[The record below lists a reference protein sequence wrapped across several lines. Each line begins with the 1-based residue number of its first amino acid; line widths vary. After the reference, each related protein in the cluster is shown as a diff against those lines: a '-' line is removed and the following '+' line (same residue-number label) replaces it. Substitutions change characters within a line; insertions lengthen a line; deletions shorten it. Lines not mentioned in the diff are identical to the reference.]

1 MENIRDRPK
10 EKINRALEY
19 FISIIEMCM
28 RVCGRKIKCMVKVN
42 LLYLMVSIMRGSGNM
57 AKNMVKVNTDSKT
70 GIFILETTNMV
81 WKMGQVYLKQKMDK
95 NMQKYIQMGK
105 E

>member
-1 MENIRDRPK
+1 MSNHNLLRIKMENIRDRPK

-81 WKMGQVYLKQKMDK
+81 
-95 NMQKYIQMGK
+95 
-105 E
+105 